1 MGTGERGLPYHPGVF
16 MAYATCAFY
25 PISTAGR
32 FGAAPCDRAA
42 FKRLHFLDIEPVCP
56 QDLCLEE
63 GEFVITSPKGMRY
76 IAIATGRTR
85 FFNGFRGPTLDVYE
99 VDTVVEMVGD
109 LPVIVGRR
117 GQKLDGGTWITS
129 EKALR

>member
-1 MGTGERGLPYHPGVF
+1 

-25 PISTAGR
+25 PISTASR

-42 FKRLHFLDIEPVCP
+42 YKALGFLNIEPACP
-56 QDLCLEE
+56 QDLCLED
-63 GEFVITSPKGMRY
+63 GEFVITSLKGMRY
-76 IAIATGRTR
+76 IGKATGRTR
-85 FFNGFRGPTLDVYE
+85 WINGFKASTLDVFE

-117 GQKLDGGTWITS
+117 GQKLEGGTWFTS